1 MSSQND
7 PSKTLC
13 TTGFLMEIAQYIKI
27 ADLTAGEPKATDDTV
42 PAMPSNAYANLALPA
57 FTSDMGIADITSRLS
72 DEEEEQGS
80 NWALRSKKSRDRV
93 RNEREVSLQSGN
105 DVLHGR
111 DDSNQ
116 HANAEPIRP
125 QHHALH
131 AIEREMPDRRRLLDP
146 RPVS

>member
-72 DEEEEQGS
+72 DEEEDELLKASTQDFADWIANLVRRVIQLLENLPEEGANGS
-80 NWALRSKKSRDRV
+80 AGGELEGGST
-93 RNEREVSLQSGN
+93 Q
-105 DVLHGR
+105 
-111 DDSNQ
+111 
-116 HANAEPIRP
+116 A
-125 QHHALH
+125 
-131 AIEREMPDRRRLLDP
+131 
-146 RPVS
+146 